1 MVADLRPGTSIVDV
15 YMSFYNRQRRSMTAA
30 KSAALRRFHTA
41 MGTAGGAT
49 ELLLMSLA
57 EKGEMFVA
65 RVRYVLER
73 GVRRR
78 RWKAVLVE
86 HPHPRVSL
94 VASAWSNGRNGQ
106 AQSLGE
112 NLQRRRRHR
121 ICTRRLLASATR
133 LVAPGV
139 CLITAAVVAPHRP
152 PPNFPAFCNLS

>member
-1 MVADLRPGTSIVDV
+1 MTFAIAAQAKPLLVTKIDEFLKAKTAIVYVREWARKRGIVVV
-15 YMSFYNRQRRSMTAA
+15 YMTFYNWQRRSMTAA

-49 ELLLMSLA
+49 ALLLMSLA

-94 VASAWSNGRNGQ
+94 VASAWSNGRNG
-106 AQSLGE
+106 
-112 NLQRRRRHR
+112 
-121 ICTRRLLASATR
+121 
-133 LVAPGV
+133 
-139 CLITAAVVAPHRP
+139 
-152 PPNFPAFCNLS
+152 